1 MLSGVRYRAAPLR
14 PVRELPEKVRS
25 LVVNLQMSKLRLAD
39 ALTVA
44 RSSSFYGTHSAM
56 QLTLVPPSAYP
67 VPQALHTHELR
78 PPTFR
83 PRRASK
89 VPEPWQR
96 ARRALASVDLRQPD
110 PLAADAS
117 AWWQFA
123 VQAVE
128 WNLELDE
135 VIVTLVDGSHETWDL
150 SPQMHPRS
158 SPMVI
163 DSDSEDAPGS
173 PDLTLS
179 SPPPTGTDL
188 PRSSRWHPD
197 AVSARLRDFAIKLRS
212 AYEDLGTAAVSDP
225 AAPDIS
231 SENDFRLLMLLAA
244 DPSRP
249 VPYEWSDAQTMYE
262 YAMMGV
268 DEDERESSGPGTGQA
283 RSWRDELR
291 RPSQGRRLDV
301 DDPAESDSLEYTGQF
316 RSRRRNTAKNT
327 RKDPGSRAYD
337 YLSVIEL
344 LSQIRTYLCELFPA
358 TIIPVLRERL
368 PPTYTLWAADGA
380 IVWCRR
386 EAIGKARDAADS
398 ITELLDDDGDHFD
411 CTSKTASPVRSG
423 RSYTL
428 THDIIV
434 ETDDFDMLSDSSG
447 TDEWQAE
454 ERRQDRLVHN
464 PLRLLR
470 DDYELR
476 RWCTGA
482 NERARML
489 EMADTESDFVSSPDW
504 LHPVP
509 SLDVARAFEP
519 DSSESER
526 HRRRR
531 RRLRLSRAD
540 PSSSP
545 PSSPP
550 GGDSLPGLS
559 RSDSET
565 ETSDLDELADE
576 DIRVNARRLSD
587 DFFYPPDPIGEE
599 LLPRRLPKELV
610 ERNLQRGPELEE
622 HREQLHHTLNQI
634 AGVRVWTTF
643 GSAARATRADGKGR
657 LPLV

>member
-1 MLSGVRYRAAPLR
+1 
-14 PVRELPEKVRS
+14 
-25 LVVNLQMSKLRLAD
+25 
-39 ALTVA
+39 
-44 RSSSFYGTHSAM
+44 M
-56 QLTLVPPSAYP
+56 QLTLLPPSAYP

-96 ARRALASVDLRQPD
+96 ARRQLAGVDLRQPD

-123 VQAVE
+123 VRAVE

-163 DSDSEDAPGS
+163 DSASEDAPDS
-173 PDLTLS
+173 PDFAFS

-244 DPSRP
+244 GPSRP

-262 YAMMGV
+262 YAMVGV
-268 DEDERESSGPGTGQA
+268 DGDERESSEPGTGQA

-316 RSRRRNTAKNT
+316 RSQRRNTARSN
-327 RKDPGSRAYD
+327 RKDPTSRAYD
-337 YLSVIEL
+337 YLSMIEL

-386 EAIGKARDAADS
+386 EAIGKARDAADL

-423 RSYTL
+423 RGYTL

-434 ETDDFDMLSDSSG
+434 EDDDFDMLSDSSG

-476 RWCTGA
+476 RWCISA

-489 EMADTESDFVSSPDW
+489 EMGDTGSDFVSSPDW

-509 SLDVARAFEP
+509 SLDVATAFEA
-519 DSSESER
+519 DSSDSER

-531 RRLRLSRAD
+531 RRLRLPHAD

-550 GGDSLPGLS
+550 EGDSLPGLS

-565 ETSDLDELADE
+565 ETSDLDEPEDE
-576 DIRVNARRLSD
+576 YIRVSARRISD
-587 DFFYPPDPIGEE
+587 DFFYPPDPLGEG

-634 AGVRVWTTF
+634 AGVRVWTATK
-643 GSAARATRADGKGR
+643 GTRRDETDACLLHVQLQSRIAELHGLVQRETKAWEDAQEECIQGERLRRQKRAQSD
-657 LPLV
+657 